1 MTGGLWES
9 QEVFRGAEG
18 PASRA
23 VLSWALALV
32 ALVPSMMLLGGSLR
46 PKTCWLRSMVHAV
59 ARPCWAAP
67 LVAALVA
74 LLISGAL
81 AARHPPTAYIHDEF
95 TYLMQADTFAH
106 GRVSNPVPPEWRH
119 FETFHILL
127 QPTYSAKYPPGQAL
141 TLALGQIL
149 FDAPIAGVWLAFAAA
164 CAAVAWAARAWLGP
178 RWGLVAGLLAALHP
192 SIHMFKPF
200 TWTQSYWGG
209 GLAFLGGALLMGAWR
224 RLDRHVA
231 VSSGLAFGAG
241 LSILLLT
248 RPWEGVVATLPIAA
262 GLLARQFDGSHALKP
277 FFLRFA
283 LPVAALLLLTAAGV
297 ARVNKAVTGSATTM
311 PYMEYEKQY
320 AAAPI
325 FIFQEA
331 PPARWNE
338 HPGITSYH
346 GGWSRGIY
354 EKQRSLKGFLAVFA
368 FKCFL
373 LFNFYP
379 GAYLGLIPGF
389 FMLLRSHRFGR
400 ISLVVVFGLIATF
413 CTCWTQPHYVA
424 PAAGAFFL
432 FATACA
438 RRLACCLKNRR
449 AALWMAAT
457 GLLSSPVLL
466 MFGGLILPSRSRP
479 AWADERVRIIQ
490 ELEAR
495 PGNHLVFVKYGPL
508 HNINFEWVYNSADL
522 TSQRIIWART
532 RDEEKDARLVQAFPG
547 REVWEIEP
555 DRGVPQM
562 KRVEGEGK

>member
-209 GLAFLGGALLMGAWR
+209 GLAFLGGQG
-224 RLDRHVA
+224 RHP
-231 VSSGLAFGAG
+231 LAQ
-241 LSILLLT
+241 
-248 RPWEGVVATLPIAA
+248 LPA
-262 GLLARQFDGSHALKP
+262 
-277 FFLRFA
+277 
-283 LPVAALLLLTAAGV
+283 
-297 ARVNKAVTGSATTM
+297 
-311 PYMEYEKQY
+311 
-320 AAAPI
+320 
-325 FIFQEA
+325 
-331 PPARWNE
+331 
-338 HPGITSYH
+338 
-346 GGWSRGIY
+346 
-354 EKQRSLKGFLAVFA
+354 
-368 FKCFL
+368 
-373 LFNFYP
+373 
-379 GAYLGLIPGF
+379 
-389 FMLLRSHRFGR
+389 
-400 ISLVVVFGLIATF
+400 
-413 CTCWTQPHYVA
+413 
-424 PAAGAFFL
+424 
-432 FATACA
+432 
-438 RRLACCLKNRR
+438 
-449 AALWMAAT
+449 
-457 GLLSSPVLL
+457 
-466 MFGGLILPSRSRP
+466 
-479 AWADERVRIIQ
+479 
-490 ELEAR
+490 
-495 PGNHLVFVKYGPL
+495 
-508 HNINFEWVYNSADL
+508 
-522 TSQRIIWART
+522 
-532 RDEEKDARLVQAFPG
+532 
-547 REVWEIEP
+547 
-555 DRGVPQM
+555 
-562 KRVEGEGK
+562 